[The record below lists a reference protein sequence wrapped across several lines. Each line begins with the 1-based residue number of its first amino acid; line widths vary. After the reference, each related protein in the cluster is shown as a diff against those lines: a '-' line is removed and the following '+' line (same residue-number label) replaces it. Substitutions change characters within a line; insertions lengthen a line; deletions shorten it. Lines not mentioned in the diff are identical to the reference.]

1 LSEMVLGPTAS
12 QLGRKRLVIVA
23 DGALNYIPFG
33 ALPVPR
39 GGKTGT
45 KEPPALLAE
54 HEIVYL
60 PSASTLGVLRQ
71 ETQGRPPAPK
81 LLAVMADPVFSAED
95 ERVKTKAVASTG
107 GVPNTGSK
115 RAGDR
120 QGQDVQ
126 AEISQIQWMRSV
138 RESRVMR
145 DSGLPR
151 LKFTRGEAQGLAALV
166 PKAHPLEKVD
176 FAASKANAT
185 SGLLSPY
192 RLVHFAT
199 HGSLDSEHP
208 ELSGVV
214 LSMVNEKGSPVDGFL
229 RLHDI
234 FNLKLPAELV
244 VLSACE
250 TALGKEIKG
259 EGLIG
264 LTRGFMYAGTPR
276 VVVSLWSVD
285 DEATAELMKRFYQ
298 GMLIKKLSPPAAL
311 RAARRPWEA
320 TRAGKLL
327 IIGVPS
333 SCKVSGRA

>member
-1 LSEMVLGPTAS
+1 
-12 QLGRKRLVIVA
+12 
-23 DGALNYIPFG
+23 
-33 ALPVPR
+33 
-39 GGKTGT
+39 
-45 KEPPALLAE
+45 
-54 HEIVYL
+54 
-60 PSASTLGVLRQ
+60 
-71 ETQGRPPAPK
+71 
-81 LLAVMADPVFSAED
+81 
-95 ERVKTKAVASTG
+95 
-107 GVPNTGSK
+107 
-115 RAGDR
+115 
-120 QGQDVQ
+120 
-126 AEISQIQWMRSV
+126 
-138 RESRVMR
+138 MR

-311 RAARRPWEA
+311 RAAQTSLGSDPRWKAPYYWGAFILQGEWKSLSPHSVRR
-320 TRAGKLL
+320 
-327 IIGVPS
+327 
-333 SCKVSGRA
+333 VSGGR